1 MKELRISPEA
11 SILLLFLGIILIF
24 LGAFIA
30 FLGLIPAERVESG
43 GLIIIGPFPI
53 IFHGELHPLMILLL
67 LLLPFLM
74 MLFFVLYLLRRGGIG
89 EAEEA

>member
-1 MKELRISPEA
+1 LKELRISPEA

-67 LLLPFLM
+67 LLPFLM
-74 MLFFVLYLLRRGGIG
+74 MLFFMLYLLRRGGIG
-89 EAEEA
+89 EAEET

>member
-1 MKELRISPEA
+1 M
-11 SILLLFLGIILIF
+11 LLLFLGIILIF

-67 LLLPFLM
+67 LLPFLM
-74 MLFFVLYLLRRGGIG
+74 MLFFMLYLLRRGGIG
-89 EAEEA
+89 EAEET

>member
-1 MKELRISPEA
+1 MRELRISPEA
-11 SILLLFLGIILIF
+11 SIFLLFLGIILIF

-30 FLGLIPAERVESG
+30 FLGLIPAEKIEGG

-74 MLFFVLYLLRRGGIG
+74 MLFFMLYLLRRGGTG
-89 EAEEA
+89 EAEGA

>member
-1 MKELRISPEA
+1 MRELRISPEA

-30 FLGLIPAERVESG
+30 FLGLIPAEKIEGG
-43 GLIIIGPFPI
+43 GLIIVGPFPI
-53 IFHGELHPLMILLL
+53 IFHGELHPLIILLL

-74 MLFFVLYLLRRGGIG
+74 MLFFMLYLLRRGGMG